1 MHSNYKQGEVLS
13 RVNSPKDVKKL
24 SSKELT
30 QLCSDIRE
38 YIIEVL
44 SENPGHL
51 ASSLGVV
58 ELTVAIH
65 YVFDI
70 PADSLVWDVGHQ
82 AYVHKVLTER
92 KEDFINIRKFDGLS
106 GFPKMSESKYDSFGT
121 GHASTSISACL
132 AMAIADKLNNK
143 KNHHIAVIGDGSM
156 TGGMAFE
163 ALNHA
168 GTTDADLL
176 IILNDNGISIDRKVG
191 ALSQY
196 LTRITTSAAYNRLK
210 NKIWNMMGG
219 NTASINKQ
227 QNFFKKI
234 SFVLK
239 SLFSGK
245 SNFFEALNI
254 RYFGPIE
261 GHEIDTLIKTLN
273 DLKKIKG
280 PKILHIITKKGKGLA
295 KAEDNPTTYHAPGM
309 FNPLTGE
316 LATNNSA
323 NATVPKFQDVF
334 GETLVELARGNE
346 KIVGITPAM
355 LSGCSMNKMQ
365 SVFPQRTFD
374 VGIAEEHALTL
385 SAGFA
390 CKGLIPFCNVY
401 SSFMQRAYDQ
411 IIHDIALQNLHVII
425 CLDRAGLVGEDGA
438 THHGAFDLAALRC
451 VPNLTIAAPSNE
463 IDLRNMMLTAI
474 HHDGPFVIRY
484 PRGKGYTLDWH
495 KEPRIIT
502 TGKGEKIKDG
512 HNIAALALGNMT
524 NTAKQVAEELKSDGI
539 DMAVFDFKFLKPLD
553 KDLAKEALASY
564 PYIITMEDG
573 VINGGF
579 GSAIM
584 EFALDNHFN
593 NRIERIGIPDM
604 FIEQGSIPELQKL
617 CGMDKES
624 VKQTV
629 KRMIK
634 SQSL

>member
-106 GFPKMSESKYDSFGT
+106 GFPKISESKYDSFGT

-210 NKIWNMMGG
+210 NKIWN
-219 NTASINKQ
+219 
-227 QNFFKKI
+227 
-234 SFVLK
+234 
-239 SLFSGK
+239 
-245 SNFFEALNI
+245 
-254 RYFGPIE
+254 
-261 GHEIDTLIKTLN
+261 
-273 DLKKIKG
+273 
-280 PKILHIITKKGKGLA
+280 
-295 KAEDNPTTYHAPGM
+295 
-309 FNPLTGE
+309 
-316 LATNNSA
+316 
-323 NATVPKFQDVF
+323 
-334 GETLVELARGNE
+334 
-346 KIVGITPAM
+346 
-355 LSGCSMNKMQ
+355 
-365 SVFPQRTFD
+365 
-374 VGIAEEHALTL
+374 
-385 SAGFA
+385 
-390 CKGLIPFCNVY
+390 
-401 SSFMQRAYDQ
+401 
-411 IIHDIALQNLHVII
+411 
-425 CLDRAGLVGEDGA
+425 
-438 THHGAFDLAALRC
+438 
-451 VPNLTIAAPSNE
+451 
-463 IDLRNMMLTAI
+463 
-474 HHDGPFVIRY
+474 
-484 PRGKGYTLDWH
+484 
-495 KEPRIIT
+495 
-502 TGKGEKIKDG
+502 
-512 HNIAALALGNMT
+512 
-524 NTAKQVAEELKSDGI
+524 
-539 DMAVFDFKFLKPLD
+539 
-553 KDLAKEALASY
+553 
-564 PYIITMEDG
+564 
-573 VINGGF
+573 
-579 GSAIM
+579 
-584 EFALDNHFN
+584 
-593 NRIERIGIPDM
+593 
-604 FIEQGSIPELQKL
+604 
-617 CGMDKES
+617 
-624 VKQTV
+624 
-629 KRMIK
+629 
-634 SQSL
+634 